1 MRVKVTSLRQRWQG
15 YANPS
20 PWIRLTDRNDY
31 FAIVLPVRRTSVD
44 LALHREAGTLR
55 QTAEMVRE
63 EDGLPEV
70 TLSAATIPDAADNAP
85 LVFHPSA
92 VVGLHGFV
100 EPETVGAIVAFP
112 PADAG
117 SLLRGLA
124 DFAAHSLKS
133 AGGLF
138 VLTGTERLPDFI
150 ECLRHPDLAWVC
162 ALHCVHDGRA
172 IGSRRNPR
180 GAAPGQNCCWSTANR
195 GARLN
200 RGDGVIS
207 ALLHDEEAQENRR
220 SHHLDLG
227 MELIISRLIGPGDLV
242 CNPLLPGR
250 KASAL
255 AAIKQGRRFVGAD
268 NYDSRLN
275 TVARQL
281 QRASNAGS
289 LSAEG

>member
-1 MRVKVTSLRQRWQG
+1 M
-15 YANPS
+15 
-20 PWIRLTDRNDY
+20 
-31 FAIVLPVRRTSVD
+31 D

-55 QTAEMVRE
+55 QTAEMVGE
-63 EDGLPEV
+63 ADGLPEV

-133 AGGLF
+133 TGGLF

-162 ALHCVHDGRA
+162 ALHYVHDGRA
-172 IGSRRNPR
+172 TGSRRNPG
-180 GAAPGQNCCWSTANR
+180 GAAPGQKLLLVYGKPW
-195 GARLN
+195 GA
-200 RGDGVIS
+200 
-207 ALLHDEEAQENRR
+207 
-220 SHHLDLG
+220 
-227 MELIISRLIGPGDLV
+227 
-242 CNPLLPGR
+242 
-250 KASAL
+250 
-255 AAIKQGRRFVGAD
+255 
-268 NYDSRLN
+268 
-275 TVARQL
+275 
-281 QRASNAGS
+281 
-289 LSAEG
+289 